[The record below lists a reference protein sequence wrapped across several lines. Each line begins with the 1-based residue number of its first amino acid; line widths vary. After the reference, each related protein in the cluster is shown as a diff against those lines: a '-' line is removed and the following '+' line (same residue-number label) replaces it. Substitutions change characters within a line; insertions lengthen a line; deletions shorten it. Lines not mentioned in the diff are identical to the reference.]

1 MKGLVFN
8 QNDKKEIVE
17 KETQIL
23 FYLSSMLKIKCL
35 H

>member
-1 MKGLVFN
+1 MKGLVFK

-23 FYLSSMLKIKCL
+23 FLFVF
-35 H
+35 HA